1 MYSSGKD
8 LHLDLLG
15 HNING
20 TVGKHW
26 EIPPYEMKAVMKATF
41 YSKDEGIAN
50 RFVRVKL
57 GAPASS
63 ADVVIIPFEM
73 IVSNSKIFNSRQFYL
88 LQKNIATLF
97 VHFSNN
103 SSDLSRQTRN
113 IASLEYVVRCP
124 MLVFTG

>member
-20 TVGKHW
+20 SLGKHW

-57 GAPASS
+57 GAPASL

-73 IVSNSKIFNSRQFYL
+73 IVSNSKFFHNRLFLMFCFIPV
-88 LQKNIATLF
+88 NI
-97 VHFSNN
+97 S
-103 SSDLSRQTRN
+103 
-113 IASLEYVVRCP
+113 
-124 MLVFTG
+124 

>member
-15 HNING
+15 NNVNG

-41 YSKDEGIAN
+41 YSQGEGIAN

-57 GAPASS
+57 GAPASPTY
-63 ADVVIIPFEM
+63 VVIIPFEM
-73 IVSNSKIFNSRQFYL
+73 VVSNSKYFIVNL
-88 LQKNIATLF
+88 
-97 VHFSNN
+97 
-103 SSDLSRQTRN
+103 
-113 IASLEYVVRCP
+113 
-124 MLVFTG
+124 